1 MDQDP
6 PPKRS
11 EESSLSR
18 CSLRTALDWFLFA
31 LTLLSTVA
39 VLGFS
44 FLSATGTAPFWFIA
58 SVGNICWIVFFT
70 LNTSAWTFALSS
82 ATIFALLASL
92 AAIYVNTT

>member
-44 FLSATGTAPFWFIA
+44 FLAPFWFVA